1 LRVQPAPDG
10 LDFTGVR
17 QVALVERHVTEW
29 KKGAWHTRT
38 VEAVLYITSLAPDEA
53 TPADLLALVRG
64 HWRIEHTHWLRDVI
78 WREDQSLQ
86 RTGDGPQ
93 FWSAITNLVINLF
106 RLLGVTR
113 FAREIRHNTQN
124 PQRIARLL
132 TT

>member
-1 LRVQPAPDG
+1 VARGGRRCVRWRLARKTWRCPWFRSPRQGGARLRAI
-10 LDFTGVR
+10 
-17 QVALVERHVTEW
+17 
-29 KKGAWHTRT
+29 
-38 VEAVLYITSLAPDEA
+38 AVDP
-53 TPADLLALVRG
+53 LLALVRG

-132 TT
+132 TA